1 MSMNQYRGR
10 EETDKKDFGNKSVE
24 EQKEISK
31 KNISSEQDA
40 EPSNEKIG
48 EDAKK
53 KFDRE
58 QARKIH

>member
-1 MSMNQYRGR
+1 MSTNQYRGK

-31 KNISSEQDA
+31 NNISSEQDA
-40 EPSNEKIG
+40 EPTNERIG
-48 EDAKK
+48 EEAKK

-58 QARKIH
+58 QTRKIH